1 MFRLYKTDQ
10 GIVLEKQTSYF
21 VLRNEE
27 WDTLINHDDL
37 YSYLTTI
44 SGEAIDFKQLK
55 IAAPIGTQEVW
66 AAGVTYFKSKTA
78 RMEESKNSGG
88 DNFYDKVYDADRPE
102 LFFKSTSYRVA
113 GPNEQ
118 VNIRRDA
125 SWNAPEPELTLF
137 INRNKKIV
145 GYTIGNDMSS
155 RDIEGANPLYLP
167 QAKTY
172 DRSAAIGPCLLVVE
186 KPISPDTRIWIEIS
200 RNKATIFEDSIAI
213 NQMKRSHDDLVAYL
227 FRECD
232 FPTGCYL
239 MTGTGIVPPNNF
251 TLEEKDEVSISI
263 DHIGTLKNIVGKR
276 AL

>member
-1 MFRLYKTDQ
+1 MFRLYKTNQ
-10 GIVLEKQTSYF
+10 GIVLEKQASYF

-37 YSYLTTI
+37 YSYLTTL
-44 SGEAIDFKQLK
+44 SGEAVDFKQLE

-66 AAGVTYFKSKTA
+66 AAGVTYFKSKRA
-78 RMEESKNSGG
+78 RMEESKNAGG

-102 LFFKSTSYRVA
+102 LFFKSAPHRVA

-125 SWNAPEPELTLF
+125 SWNVPEPELTLF
-137 INRNKKIV
+137 INKNKKIV
-145 GYTIGNDMSS
+145 GYTVGNDMSS

-200 RNKATIFEDSIAI
+200 RNNVTIFEDSIAI
-213 NQMKRSHDDLVAYL
+213 NQMKRSHYDLAEYL

-239 MTGTGIVPPNNF
+239 MTGTGIVPPNDF

-263 DHIGTLKNIVGKR
+263 DHIGTLKNIVGKK
-276 AL
+276 